1 MILRNGDFK
10 TFGTLER
17 ALFRECGV
25 RVVFRIDTDTQLFPS
40 VKLTRQGHPIII
52 DRMTVAQF
60 KEMIRGPMRRR
71 CVSTNDEHILAK
83 TSLDIVS
90 HCGIIP
96 AGQTLIKNVV
106 FQ

>member
-10 TFGTLER
+10 TLSTLER
-17 ALFRECGV
+17 AIFRECGV
-25 RVVFRIDTDTQLFPS
+25 RIVFRAKDDTQLYS
-40 VKLTRQGHPIII
+40 SIKLTRQGYPIII

-71 CVSTNDEHILAK
+71 CISTNESHFFATLPM
-83 TSLDIVS
+83 DIIS

-96 AGQTLIKNVV
+96 AGQTLIKNVQFV
-106 FQ
+106 